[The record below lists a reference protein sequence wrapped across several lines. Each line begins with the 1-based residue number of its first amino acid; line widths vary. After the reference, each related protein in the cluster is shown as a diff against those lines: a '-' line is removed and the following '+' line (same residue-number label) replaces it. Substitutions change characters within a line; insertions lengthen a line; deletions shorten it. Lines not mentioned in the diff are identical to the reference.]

1 MQLCSV
7 TDFTQLLQ
15 EMLHSMGF
23 GTIESERRSVIVAV
37 QYDKSGIVFQR
48 FEIRV
53 ESADEGT

>member
-1 MQLCSV
+1 MRFYSI

-37 QYDKSGIVFQR
+37 QYDKSGIVLQR
-48 FEIRV
+48 FKIKV
-53 ESADEGT
+53 DQGS